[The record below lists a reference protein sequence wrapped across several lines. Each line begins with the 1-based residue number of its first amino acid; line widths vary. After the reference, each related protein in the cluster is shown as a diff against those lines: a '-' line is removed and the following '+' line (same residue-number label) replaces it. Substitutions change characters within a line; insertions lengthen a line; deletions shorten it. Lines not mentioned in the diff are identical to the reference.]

1 MAVDIVDL
9 TRFYEAPLGAHVQAR
24 LVDEIARIWPHGAGA
39 NEAVLAYGYGL
50 PLADSLWPAADWHFL
65 MPAQQGALAPKAD
78 DPAHQS
84 SLALSDES
92 RWPMGAPCLLLPIDA
107 AFGHGATARHSAW
120 DGLFHRVNCAN

>member
-50 PLADSLWPAADWHFL
+50 PLADSLWPAGSARGATRAAWHRARTPTA
-65 MPAQQGALAPKAD
+65 PAGALGAAAP
-78 DPAHQS
+78 
-84 SLALSDES
+84 
-92 RWPMGAPCLLLPIDA
+92 R
-107 AFGHGATARHSAW
+107 
-120 DGLFHRVNCAN
+120 

>member
-50 PLADSLWPAADWHFL
+50 PLVGIFSCPPSKVRWH
-65 MPAQQGALAPKAD
+65 PK
-78 DPAHQS
+78 
-84 SLALSDES
+84 
-92 RWPMGAPCLLLPIDA
+92 PMTRRIN
-107 AFGHGATARHSAW
+107 RAW
-120 DGLFHRVNCAN
+120 L